1 MGAFS
6 KLASA
11 ITAIRSFRKTL
22 SAPDMIGTEI
32 LPSILSLDDFIS
44 AADDHITYQDIIN
57 TIVEFEN
64 VSYATEYDY
73 YKFAAAMNLISKID
87 RTAIEALDSDIDVRI
102 RPQWL
107 LFRIE
112 EFYKILDAIPN

>member
-32 LPSILSLDDFIS
+32 LPSILSLDDLIS
-44 AADDHITYQDIIN
+44 AADDHITYQD
-57 TIVEFEN
+57 TIKTIAEFGN
-64 VSYATEYDY
+64 VSYATEYDH
-73 YKFAAAMNLISKID
+73 YKFAAAMNLISEIN
-87 RTAIEALDSDIDVRI
+87 RTATEALDSDIDAQI